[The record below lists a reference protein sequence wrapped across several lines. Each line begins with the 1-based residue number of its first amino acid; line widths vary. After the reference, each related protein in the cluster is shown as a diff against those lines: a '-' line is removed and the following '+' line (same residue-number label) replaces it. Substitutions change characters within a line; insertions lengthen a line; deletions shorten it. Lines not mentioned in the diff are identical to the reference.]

1 MLALRTRII
10 TVVSGRTRRT
20 APLTLHNEGYAAFRV
35 WSAQRPES
43 VVLNSHLSNSLT
55 EFYHNTGKYSSSDRI
70 RATYTA
76 LHIFFI
82 SPAFRLGSSLAS
94 RVTVYLIQQ
103 VNVLKDAV
111 RFRLY
116 SHTVAQSHSRSEAI
130 LQDDFQALSCQR
142 QVFPAKQVRIRHRV
156 GPDHALP
163 SFRSQCLFHQFRRVP
178 LDLFIPSLH
187 TFSELRRSRRLR
199 YYATLRIPRR
209 AQSP

>member
-1 MLALRTRII
+1 MIIQRPRSTVKAQDEVLALRTRII
-10 TVVSGRTRRT
+10 TVVSGRTRRAT
-20 APLTLHNEGYAAFRV
+20 PLTLHNEGCAAFRV

-43 VVLNSHLSNSLT
+43 VVLNSCLNISLT

-94 RVTVYLIQQ
+94 RVTVHLIQQ

-116 SHTVAQSHSRSEAI
+116 SHTVAQSLRSHTTRR
-130 LQDDFQALSCQR
+130 LSSI
-142 QVFPAKQVRIRHRV
+142 VLPKTGFPRKAS
-156 GPDHALP
+156 PDP
-163 SFRSQCLFHQFRRVP
+163 
-178 LDLFIPSLH
+178 
-187 TFSELRRSRRLR
+187 TSRRF
-199 YYATLRIPRR
+199 
-209 AQSP
+209 